1 MSSRGNVQQY
11 SPVCG
16 RGSDQNDGIDFISIL
31 RTEKISVEFVSII
44 NGLSN
49 IFPFHIFEY

>member
-1 MSSRGNVQQY
+1 MSSSGNVQQY
-11 SPVCG
+11 SLVRG

-31 RTEKISVEFVSII
+31 RTEKISIEFVSI

-49 IFPFHIFEY
+49 FFPFYIFEY